1 MKPNKAIAIPAIV
14 LAAGISLAACGSS
27 GSGSGG
33 SALPAPNPVAQALAV
48 KTLEGNGFSCN
59 PTGTVSLINVTGM
72 DGNAWSTGNIDTQ
85 EAVLVFD
92 NVTDATTADNDMTQ
106 YENSNSG
113 GANVVQNGVAVTVSG
128 SYYPNDPTSD
138 PVVNA
143 VIMGSPNGS
152 PSTQAPVI
160 PAAAPS
166 SAPAPAPTE
175 APAAPP
181 TQAPAA
187 AAPAPVYVAPAASDA
202 WSTAVAYTNDVNA
215 GDNASAWNMLSSS
228 VQSHGWGGS
237 YNTYVADFTPL
248 SFDNVT
254 YSSSSGDSVTFTFT
268 LHNHSTGSES
278 FTTCT
283 FTVDNG
289 VITSST

>member
-1 MKPNKAIAIPAIV
+1 MKLNRLIAIPALA
-14 LAAGISLAACGSS
+14 LAAGLSLAACGG
-27 GSGSGG
+27 GSGSSGGG
-33 SALPAPNPVAQALAV
+33 STTTTTTPKATACADWTQAKTEHTTAEGNADIQRAVDALGSSASAAGSNASLWQALYMVSISAQ
-48 KTLEGNGFSCN
+48 
-59 PTGTVSLINVTGM
+59 TGSSAGVSVYSAAINR
-72 DGNAWSTGNIDTQ
+72 DC
-85 EAVLVFD
+85 
-92 NVTDATTADNDMTQ
+92 
-106 YENSNSG
+106 
-113 GANVVQNGVAVTVSG
+113 G
-128 SYYPNDPTSD
+128 S
-138 PVVNA
+138 
-143 VIMGSPNGS
+143 NGS
-152 PSTQAPVI
+152 APAATQAP
-160 PAAAPS
+160 A
-166 SAPAPAPTE
+166 
-175 APAAPP
+175 P

-187 AAPAPVYVAPAASDA
+187 TQAPVTQAPAPTQAPAAQSDA

-215 GDNASAWNMLSSS
+215 GDHASAWNTLSSS

>member
-1 MKPNKAIAIPAIV
+1 MRLFCLGEGKTMKLNKLIAIPAV
-14 LAAGISLAACGSS
+14 ALTAGLGLAACGTTVVQ
-27 GSGSGG
+27 
-33 SALPAPNPVAQALAV
+33 PAPV
-48 KTLEGNGFSCN
+48 K
-59 PTGTVSLINVTGM
+59 P
-72 DGNAWSTGNIDTQ
+72 A
-85 EAVLVFD
+85 
-92 NVTDATTADNDMTQ
+92 ATTPAT
-106 YENSNSG
+106 
-113 GANVVQNGVAVTVSG
+113 T
-128 SYYPNDPTSD
+128 
-138 PVVNA
+138 
-143 VIMGSPNGS
+143 
-152 PSTQAPVI
+152 
-160 PAAAPS
+160 PAAAASAPQVIINNNNP
-166 SAPAPAPTE
+166 APAPAPTVYVPVQ
-175 APAAPP
+175 APVGPAA
-181 TQAPAA
+181 Q
-187 AAPAPVYVAPAASDA
+187 SDA